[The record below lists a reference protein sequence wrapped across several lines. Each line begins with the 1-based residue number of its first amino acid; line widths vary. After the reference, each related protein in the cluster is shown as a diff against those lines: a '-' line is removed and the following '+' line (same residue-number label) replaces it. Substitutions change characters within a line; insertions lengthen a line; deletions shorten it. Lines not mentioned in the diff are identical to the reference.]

1 MRSVSVMGIGET
13 KFGKLDNY
21 SLRDL
26 IVEAGN
32 KAIGDSGI
40 EKDKIQALYM
50 SNFNGSYWSTQS
62 HMGPLASEA
71 LGLENIPTL
80 RTEGAC
86 ASGTLAFRTAWAAVA
101 AGLYD
106 VVLVGGAEKMTHQT
120 TPIITTGLA
129 SAADYENEVK
139 FGATFPSLFA
149 MMAQRYFYE
158 YGNIREAMAM
168 CAVQNHDNAYLNP
181 TAQMH
186 KKITVDMVKAG
197 FPVADPLTVFDCS
210 LVSDG
215 AVFVVIAAT
224 DVAKSISTS
233 KKRLVE
239 VIGSGHAGDTISL
252 TGKKSITTLGATVKA
267 AQEAYKMA
275 GITPE
280 DVNFIEVHDC
290 FTITQILNTEDLG
303 FFEKGK
309 GGKAVLEGITARDG
323 RLPVNVSGGLKAKGH
338 PIGATG
344 LSMIYEVVTQMRGE
358 AGERQLKNTDIGLTH
373 NLGGSAATCV
383 INIFKGL

>member
-1 MRSVSVMGIGET
+1 MRSVSVIGIGET
-13 KFGKLDNY
+13 KFGKLDSY
-21 SLRDL
+21 SLKDL
-26 IVEAGN
+26 VVEAGN
-32 KAIGDSGI
+32 KAIEDCGI
-40 EKDKIQALYM
+40 DKNTIEALYM

-62 HMGPLASEA
+62 HIGPLASEA
-71 LGLENIPTL
+71 LGLGNIPTL

-86 ASGTLAFRTAWAAVA
+86 ASGTLAFRTAWMAVA
-101 AGLYD
+101 AGIYD

-139 FGATFPSLFA
+139 VGATFPSLFA

-158 YGNIREAMAM
+158 YGNVREAMAM

-181 TAQMH
+181 DAQMK
-186 KKITVDMVKAG
+186 KKITVDMVKSG

-215 AVFVVIAAT
+215 AVFIVIAAT
-224 DVAKSISTS
+224 DVAKQILKT
-233 KKRLVE
+233 KKRIIE
-239 VIGSGHAGDTISL
+239 VIGSGHAGDVISL
-252 TGKKSITTLGATVKA
+252 SGKKSITTLGATVKA
-267 AQEAYKMA
+267 AEEAYKMA
-275 GITPE
+275 NIKPT
-280 DVNFIEVHDC
+280 DVNFAEVHDC
-290 FTITQILNTEDLG
+290 FTITQILNVEDLG

-309 GGKAVLEGITARDG
+309 GGNAVLEGLIARDG
-323 RLPVNVSGGLKAKGH
+323 KLPINVSGGLKAKGH

-373 NLGGSAATCV
+373 NLGGSAGTCV

>member
-1 MRSVSVMGIGET
+1 MRSVSVIGIGET

-21 SLRDL
+21 SLKDL

-32 KAIGDSGI
+32 KAIDDAGV
-40 EKDKIQALYM
+40 EKEKIQALYM

-71 LGLENIPTL
+71 LELGNIPTL

-86 ASGTLAFRTAWAAVA
+86 ASGTLAFRTAWVAVA
-101 AGLYD
+101 AGIYD

-149 MMAQRYFYE
+149 MMAQRYFHE

-181 TAQMH
+181 DAQMH
-186 KKITVDMVKAG
+186 KKITVDMVKSG
-197 FPVADPLTVFDCS
+197 FLVADPLTVFDCS

-224 DVAKSISTS
+224 DIAKNMSNS

-239 VIGSGHAGDTISL
+239 VIGSGHAGDAISL

-267 AQEAYKMA
+267 AEEAYKMA
-275 GITPE
+275 GIKPT

-309 GGKAVLEGITARDG
+309 GGNAVLEGITERDG
-323 RLPVNVSGGLKAKGH
+323 KLPVNVSGGLKAKGH

-358 AGERQLKNTDIGLTH
+358 AGKRQLKNTNIGLTH